1 MKKVRIGIV
10 GLGNMGFAHAQNI
23 LAGKINRLELGA
35 VADTDPGKLL
45 RVPQAKGFKSAAEMM
60 ASGLID
66 AILIATPH
74 YDHTTIG
81 IAALKAGLHVMVE
94 KPISVHRADCER
106 LIAAYAGREG
116 KQVFAAM
123 FNQRT
128 DLYYRKI
135 RELIRSGELGEIRRV
150 NWIITN
156 WFRTHAYY
164 ASGGWRATWAGEGGG
179 VLLNQCPHNLD
190 LFQWMF
196 GMPVTLSAQCAF
208 GRYHDIEVED
218 DVTATMRFANGATG
232 VFITS
237 TGEAPGTNR
246 LEITAER
253 GKLVYENDRISYTRN
268 EVPMGEFSRTTPH
281 TFATPATWD
290 VTVPAAGSTTVR
302 RAASA
307 LAAAGA
313 CHAPSSCNSKP
324 PGELSARSTRLSHG
338 DSCRCYQV
346 RSATTVAITTPA
358 GRGQGTSSPGLA
370 PSKAFANGDTQL
382 SSPRSASASSSP
394 TRRKCQVRPSS
405 SSSSTATPK
414 VTRCGLA
421 NGGGTTIA
429 EPNRASAQRTSRR
442 QCAADR
448 PSVGTRP
455 AVWSAKAADKPACA
469 RCRRAAIASRP
480 AGVV

>member
-10 GLGNMGFAHAQNI
+10 GIGNMGCSHAQQI
-23 LAGKINRLELGA
+23 LAGKVSRMELAA
-35 VADTDPGKLL
+35 VADESPDKCA
-45 RVPQAKGFKSAAEMM
+45 RVPQVKSFTSASEMM

-81 IAALKAGLHVMVE
+81 IAALNAGLHVMVE

-106 LIAAYAGREG
+106 LIAAYKGREK

-128 DLYYRKI
+128 DHYYKKI

-164 ASGGWRATWAGEGGG
+164 SSGGWRATWAGEGGG

-196 GMPVTLSAQCAF
+196 GLPVTLSAHCAF

-218 DVTATMRFANGATG
+218 DVTATMTFANGATG

-246 LEITAER
+246 LEITGER
-253 GKLVYENDRISYTRN
+253 GKVVYENDKISYTRN
-268 EVPMGEFSRTTPH
+268 EIPMGDFSRTTPH
-281 TFATPATWD
+281 SFACPPTWD
-290 VTVPAAGSTTVR
+290 VTIPASGHGGQHVEVLQNFTDAILDGVPLVAPAPEGIHSV
-302 RAASA
+302 S
-307 LAAAGA
+307 LANAML
-313 CHAPSSCNSKP
+313 
-324 PGELSARSTRLSHG
+324 LSAWTAKPVTLPIDGKKYERL
-338 DSCRCYQV
+338 
-346 RSATTVAITTPA
+346 
-358 GRGQGTSSPGLA
+358 L
-370 PSKAFANGDTQL
+370 KAKIF
-382 SSPRSASASSSP
+382 
-394 TRRKCQVRPSS
+394 
-405 SSSSTATPK
+405 
-414 VTRCGLA
+414 
-421 NGGGTTIA
+421 
-429 EPNRASAQRTSRR
+429 E
-442 QCAADR
+442 
-448 PSVGTRP
+448 
-455 AVWSAKAADKPACA
+455 SAKK
-469 RCRRAAIASRP
+469 
-480 AGVV
+480 GKKKKVVAVVPVDFSKSFAK